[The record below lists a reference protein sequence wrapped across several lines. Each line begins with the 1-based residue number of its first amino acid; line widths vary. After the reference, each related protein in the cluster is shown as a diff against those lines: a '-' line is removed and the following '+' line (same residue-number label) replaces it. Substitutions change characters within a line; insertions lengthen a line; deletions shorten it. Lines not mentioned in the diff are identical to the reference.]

1 VDSIRE
7 PVRQTAHKG
16 AREPPLASWFSRAQN
31 LAADDAFRAG
41 PVDPARIVGIPVGH
55 LFSPPF
61 HGEGVKIARTHG
73 MDKRAMEIS
82 PGSLNNLKPDHMLVS
97 EEWFLGSV
105 K

>member
-1 VDSIRE
+1 
-7 PVRQTAHKG
+7 
-16 AREPPLASWFSRAQN
+16 
-31 LAADDAFRAG
+31 
-41 PVDPARIVGIPVGH
+41 
-55 LFSPPF
+55 
-61 HGEGVKIARTHG
+61 